1 MKFYVEINEEM
12 LRDADL
18 LSLESCNYNLTGD
31 DVADLREYVEAL
43 GYDWNEIAYVWT
55 QVAA

>member
-1 MKFYVEINEEM
+1 MRFYVEINEEM

-18 LSLESCNYNLTGD
+18 LSLESCNYNLTSD
-31 DVADLREYVEAL
+31 AVADLREYVEAL

-55 QVAA
+55 QRAA

>member
-1 MKFYVEINEEM
+1 VKFYVEINEEM